1 MLTPQAIKDQ
11 EFQIKF
17 RGYDAIE
24 VKSYLE
30 LLAEDYFE
38 LHEQNRVQAEEVESL
53 VTEQEILLKE
63 QERLENEVRL
73 GQENNEE
80 IQYEIQD
87 GYKQKNEE
95 IEELKKQVEEFK
107 VTVAQLEEEN
117 DSYSEKIAE
126 LVKQRSLES
135 QTMVVEEG
143 ELGKLRDKLELAEE
157 KNRELIQEGLDFK
170 TTILA
175 AQKFADNLRETSEQE
190 SHALM
195 AQAKADAEKFRKE
208 AKEELA
214 HLPKEI
220 DALQKKKMEVREE
233 LEAVLHLYL
242 ENLDVFPEIKRESW
256 EDDQSDLFQSIQLSD
271 GEDLDLDNI
280 DSDNMKLS

>member
-38 LHEQNRVQAEEVESL
+38 LHEQNRVQAEEIESL
-53 VTEQEILLKE
+53 ETE

-73 GQENNEE
+73 GQENSEA

-87 GYKQKNEE
+87 GYKQRNEE

-107 VTVAQLEEEN
+107 ESIAQLEEEN

-126 LVKQRSLES
+126 LLKQRSSES
-135 QTMVVEEG
+135 QTTAVDLGEVE
-143 ELGKLRDKLELAEE
+143 KLRSKLEIVEE
-157 KNRELIQEGLDFK
+157 KNRELIKEGLDFK

-190 SHALM
+190 SRDLM
-195 AQAKADAEKFRKE
+195 VQAKAEVEKFRNE
-208 AKEELA
+208 ANEELA
-214 HLPKEI
+214 RLPREI
-220 DALQKKKMEVREE
+220 EALQQKKVQVREE
-233 LEAVLHLYL
+233 LASVLNLYL
-242 ENLDVFPEIKRESW
+242 ENLDVFPEVEREAW
-256 EDDQSDLFQSIQLSD
+256 EDDQSDLFQTIQLSD
-271 GEDLDLDNI
+271 GEDVDLDDI
-280 DSDNMKLS
+280 DSSDMKLP